1 MTGTEM
7 LIDVMSKFGEHGE
20 PIAVMV
26 VWTDENGDICIKTN
40 CVHSHT
46 VGMAE
51 YAKHF
56 ALATILNSKEEADQ

>member
-7 LIDVMSKFGEHGE
+7 LIEAMTRWGEHSEPNAVLLVYTDTAGE
-20 PIAVMV
+20 
-26 VWTDENGDICIKTN
+26 VWMKTN
-40 CVHSHT
+40 CSHTQT

-56 ALATILNSKEEADQ
+56 ALATLLSQPEEDKT